1 MRDAVK
7 CLGDDGVSESWIKV
21 MKMVVSVV
29 LMVAMMVAL
38 LAWMQMIDWVVASD

>member
-1 MRDAVK
+1 MQLG
-7 CLGDDGVSESWIKV
+7 CLGDDGVSSWIKV

-38 LAWMQMIDWVVASD
+38 LAWMQMMELGRQ